1 MRRGLF
7 VSFEGV
13 EGVGKSTQAS
23 LLARRIESELQR
35 EVVLTREPGGTP
47 LAEKLREL
55 VLSSDTEP
63 IDERSEALIMAAA
76 RASHVS
82 QLIFPSISRGSFVVC
97 DRFGGSYLAY
107 QGFGR
112 GLDLDILRMIAHFA
126 SYAIEPDITFLL
138 VIDPALAMERKGVT
152 RDRIETESEEFFLRV
167 AHGYSELALSD
178 SWITLD
184 ASLSVEEL
192 HEEIFAAVLRVAQNF
207 GER

>member
-35 EVVLTREPGGTP
+35 EVVLTREPGGTA

-55 VLSSDTEP
+55 VLSSDVEP
-63 IDERSEALIMAAA
+63 IDERTEALIMAAA

-82 QLIFPSISRGSFVVC
+82 QLIFPSMSRGNFVVC
-97 DRFGGSYLAY
+97 DRFVGSYLAY
-107 QGFGR
+107 QGYGR
-112 GLDLDILRMIAHFA
+112 ELDLDVLKIIAHFA
-126 SYAIEPDITFLL
+126 SFSIEPDITFLL
-138 VIDPALAMERKGVT
+138 AIDPALAMERKGVA
-152 RDRIETESEEFFLRV
+152 RDRIETESAEFFSRV
-167 AHGYSELALSD
+167 ARGYSELALSD

-192 HEEIFAAVLRVAQNF
+192 HEEIFASVLRVVQNF
-207 GER
+207 GDR